1 MLSLPYK
8 RNIFPLNEDLC
19 SAYEI
24 KCKAFFLLF
33 NEKIE
38 ILKVYKKQYLKVV
51 MWKNNNRIDFNMKKS
66 NKYGKKRYKKIDLSV
81 SEK

>member
-1 MLSLPYK
+1 MYCCHYLTK

-38 ILKVYKKQYLKVV
+38 ILKDYKKQYLRII
-51 MWKNNNRIDFNMKKS
+51 MRKNNNRIGFNMKKS
-66 NKYGKKRYKKIDLSV
+66 NKYGKKKI
-81 SEK
+81 